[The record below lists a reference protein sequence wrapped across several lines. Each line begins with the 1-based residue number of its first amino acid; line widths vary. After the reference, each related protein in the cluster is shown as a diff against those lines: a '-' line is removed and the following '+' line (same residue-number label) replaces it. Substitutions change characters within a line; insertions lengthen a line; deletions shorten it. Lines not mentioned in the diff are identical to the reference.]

1 MHTSRVWRFVKTSL
15 TYSMTRSIVLQ
26 LVRMYGAKL
35 AASSQVGSK
44 LQRSFPAWGR
54 GESGGAL
61 SSTPLHMHS
70 ATLRRRDT
78 FMLQL
83 HPGFCVAGLAW
94 GHARP
99 GGHGV
104 TLWHF
109 RPTIRCAAVVS
120 RY

>member
-70 ATLRRRDT
+70 ATYAGATPSCFNYIPVSASQAWLGDT
-78 FMLQL
+78 RVL
-83 HPGFCVAGLAW
+83 VAT
-94 GHARP
+94 
-99 GGHGV
+99 V
-104 TLWHF
+104 
-109 RPTIRCAAVVS
+109 
-120 RY
+120 